1 MPKCIQNQK
10 SSNNETL
17 NSIPRP
23 NSSLYPILC
32 SLYLILCSLYPIL
45 SIFQIISNLHTKI
58 LIISYNKIKNQ
69 RFKSEI
75 FIYIVKKFSWG

>member
-1 MPKCIQNQK
+1 MPKYIQNQK

-17 NSIPRP
+17 NSTPRP
-23 NSSLYPILC
+23 NS
-32 SLYLILCSLYPIL
+32 SLYPIL

-75 FIYIVKKFSWG
+75 FLYIVKKFSWGQ